1 MSSSAT
7 AFRFHSPLVWRP
19 HGRRRAQVETSPPE
33 IGDLLVTP
41 TALQKHFKGWRDQL
55 VADYEGQQ
63 LPMAHTSYV
72 DVHEVRAAIVPD
84 SSAMQ
89 AQGCVT
95 QF

>member
-1 MSSSAT
+1 MCGDRMAGAGPRSRLVHPKLAIS
-7 AFRFHSPLVWRP
+7 RLRPL
-19 HGRRRAQVETSPPE
+19 
-33 IGDLLVTP
+33 LF
-41 TALQKHFKGWRDQL
+41 QKHFKGWRDQL
-55 VADYEGQQ
+55 VADHEGQQ